1 VERLVLYSL
10 GEGRTS
16 LALRP
21 HSLSSLQVCF
31 ICFVVTFEDVSSPML
46 LVSSLPLTVMLPH
59 HDELVLLQ
67 P

>member
-1 VERLVLYSL
+1 MERLVLYSL

-31 ICFVVTFEDVSSPML
+31 ICFVVTFEDVSSQLSVPVIM
-46 LVSSLPLTVMLPH
+46 PATCAMPRTMM
-59 HDELVLLQ
+59 D